1 MFYEKSNSKAVIS
14 DSNESFYDLNGVS
27 RLKPVE
33 LIKVQTRKERRK
45 NLLKNKC
52 SNRHTN

>member
-33 LIKVQTRKERRK
+33 VIKVQTRKERRK